1 MTLNKKNFR
10 WIPTVHRLL
19 TYGKAHSKRARTGVL
34 LRFIRNYT
42 SLSKKKKKSEETP
55 LYLKHDSEA
64 AKEALVYQ
72 IHKYIK

>member
-19 TYGKAHSKRARTGVL
+19 TYGKAHSKRAKTGVL

-42 SLSKKKKKSEETP
+42 SLSKKKKNQRKHHSISNMT
-55 LYLKHDSEA
+55 LKQQKRHWS
-64 AKEALVYQ
+64 
-72 IHKYIK
+72 IKYINT